1 VRYPEEDT
9 PRDRRGF
16 VQHGCRYSFGASEQD
31 RKRFHASEVDD
42 INQLPRC
49 VTVERASLQKTST
62 TGRRSLLPAEIDL
75 HHDRFL
81 AEVIAPFDDL
91 PAKFAVEPFG

>member
-1 VRYPEEDT
+1 MGYGVAS
-9 PRDRRGF
+9 
-16 VQHGCRYSFGASEQD
+16 GCRYRFGSSEQD
-31 RKRFHASEVDD
+31 RNRFHASEVDD
-42 INQLPRC
+42 ISQLPRC
-49 VTVERASLQKTST
+49 VTVERASLQKAST
-62 TGRRSLLPAEIDL
+62 TGRMSLLPAEIDL